1 MSAYG
6 KIIRSNKWRTGQ
18 VRLGELAAA
27 GHRCRLCFSAGIAH
41 SPLHVHHAT
50 YVRLGCEAPG
60 DVTTLCA
67 KCHLEVESFLRRRS
81 YADRKP
87 PRADY
92 VSVHDK
98 RRPLFDPTR

>member
-1 MSAYG
+1 MKYREVIQSH
-6 KIIRSNKWRTGQ
+6 RWRTGA

-27 GHRCRLCFSAGIAH
+27 GQRCRLCFAAGTAR

-67 KCHLEVESFLRRRS
+67 ECHREVECFLRRRR
-81 YADRKP
+81 YAARKP

-92 VSVHDK
+92 VSTHDK